1 MRSTPTT
8 SRSSARSTGGASNHA
23 GRAPKASWNPS
34 LARRSSTVMRTAG
47 DTGGLLG
54 RSMPS
59 SLPQPHGNP
68 GGAGVCMSGAR
79 QTSATASATIEV
91 EVLFPMTRR
100 LTCRRLALVV
110 AVAAVLAGCRAG
122 GADGP
127 APPTLVP
134 ARPRFVRVVDG
145 YDVFAV
151 NAQQYELVGKRIF
164 QVLRR
169 EGLWD
174 QGVRLG
180 V

>member
-1 MRSTPTT
+1 VYVRSATDV
-8 SRSSARSTGGASNHA
+8 S
-23 GRAPKASWNPS
+23 
-34 LARRSSTVMRTAG
+34 
-47 DTGGLLG
+47 
-54 RSMPS
+54 
-59 SLPQPHGNP
+59 
-68 GGAGVCMSGAR
+68 
-79 QTSATASATIEV
+79 TASATIEV

-127 APPTLVP
+127 APPTPVPTRAAPSPTLSPSTTLVS

-180 V
+180 VNSYPEKGEYLVLVKPGFSGLSTRQILNRLLGIY